1 MLMTTLGVTAIFFY
15 LIATGLQLQKTLRG
29 SKADRGIKLSAAFG
43 VIAHGFT
50 AHESLLNATGYDLGI
65 YPMLSLIS
73 LSIAAIVLL
82 SSLRRP
88 IESLFIFVFPLTIC
102 TIILQIVI
110 GSDYIPREEITGGI
124 FSHIALSIIA
134 SSLLSIAAAQ
144 ALMLSFGDKMLRH
157 HEIAILKN
165 LPPLET
171 MEHLMFEM
179 IWVGLIFL
187 TLSIGSGFIFLN
199 NFSNP
204 GLIHHTAITLAAWI
218 VFIVL
223 AWGRHQLG
231 WRGTMASKWTLIGF
245 ILLVLGYFGSKL
257 VLEVIL
263 YQSL

>member
-1 MLMTTLGVTAIFFY
+1 MTALGVTAIFFY
-15 LIATGLQLQKTLRG
+15 LIATGLQLQKTLGG
-29 SKADRGIKLSAAFG
+29 SRAEIRIKVLAALG
-43 VIAHGFT
+43 VIAHGF
-50 AHESLLNATGYDLGI
+50 AVHASLLNATGYDLGI
-65 YPMLSLIS
+65 YPMLSLIF
-73 LSIAAIVLL
+73 LSIGAIVLL
-82 SSLRRP
+82 SSFRRP
-88 IESLFIFVFPLTIC
+88 VDSLFLFVFPLTIC
-102 TIILQIVI
+102 TIVLQII
-110 GSDYIPREEITGGI
+110 MDSDYTLRKEITGGI

-134 SSLLSIAAAQ
+134 YSLLSIAAAQ

-157 HEIAILKN
+157 HELAILKN

-179 IWVGLIFL
+179 IWAGLIFL

-199 NFSNP
+199 DFSNP

-218 VFIVL
+218 VFIIL
-223 AWGRHQLG
+223 ALGRYQLG

-263 YQSL
+263 F